1 MSALSVFDIA
11 GSGMN
16 AQSLRLNLVAS
27 NIANANSVSSSLD
40 EVYKSRQPVF
50 AAQLSNVMDKNSAAV
65 GVDVKGVVE
74 SQAPGIMEYA
84 PNHPM
89 ADDAGYIFKPNV
101 NTVEEMANM
110 MSASRSYQNNV
121 EVFNTSKQLM
131 VNHSAGQYVDGT
143 AHTNGIESVW
153 ALLKRGYNGVFH
165 HFSDKHIGRYVDE
178 FVFRLNDD
186 NVKRLTLD
194 RIDSIVFGFSG
205 NRLSYKMLVLT

>member
-65 GVDVKGVVE
+65 GVDIKGVVE
-74 SQAPGIMEYA
+74 SQAPAVMEYA

-121 EVFNTSKQLM
+121 EVFNTSKQLILQTLRM
-131 VNHSAGQYVDGT
+131 GQ
-143 AHTNGIESVW
+143 
-153 ALLKRGYNGVFH
+153 
-165 HFSDKHIGRYVDE
+165 
-178 FVFRLNDD
+178 
-186 NVKRLTLD
+186 
-194 RIDSIVFGFSG
+194 
-205 NRLSYKMLVLT
+205 